1 MPKIS
6 GSSRW
11 SRIIPLVFITYS
23 LAYLDR
29 ANVGFGAAGGMATD
43 LKIDAAT
50 YSLLGSIFF
59 LGYFLFQIPGALYAS
74 RRSAKKLIF
83 WSLILWGILAAST
96 GLSRNVTFLIIIRFL
111 LGVTESA
118 VLPALLILLSRWFS
132 RKERSRANTFLIFGN
147 PVTVLW
153 MSVLS
158 GYLLNSMGWRA
169 MFFWEGIPA
178 VIWAFFWWKWIDDR
192 PSEARWFHPD
202 EASALQEILKKEQE
216 TIRPVRNFRAA
227 FGSVLVITLCLI
239 YLFWSIGVYGFVIW
253 LPSMLK
259 TAGNLG
265 PVQTGWLSAFPYLLA
280 IGAMAANSYISD
292 KTMTRKIFVWPFL
305 LAGAV
310 AFYFSFL
317 AGKDHFLLSFLLL
330 GIAGMAMYAP
340 YGPFFAWITEL
351 LPEKV
356 SGPAI
361 AMINS
366 SGALGSFAGAFLVGY
381 LNGHTGSFDSSFIF
395 MSASL
400 LLSGLLVLYIRSGRL
415 TVTSAETAI
424 PSLN

>member
-1 MPKIS
+1 MK
-6 GSSRW
+6 
-11 SRIIPLVFITYS
+11 
-23 LAYLDR
+23 
-29 ANVGFGAAGGMATD
+29 
-43 LKIDAAT
+43 
-50 YSLLGSIFF
+50 IFF
-59 LGYFLFQIPGALYAS
+59 
-74 RRSAKKLIF
+74 
-83 WSLILWGILAAST
+83 
-96 GLSRNVTFLIIIRFL
+96 
-111 LGVTESA
+111 
-118 VLPALLILLSRWFS
+118 
-132 RKERSRANTFLIFGN
+132 
-147 PVTVLW
+147 
-153 MSVLS
+153 
-158 GYLLNSMGWRA
+158 
-169 MFFWEGIPA
+169 
-178 VIWAFFWWKWIDDR
+178 
-192 PSEARWFHPD
+192 
-202 EASALQEILKKEQE
+202 
-216 TIRPVRNFRAA
+216 
-227 FGSVLVITLCLI
+227 
-239 YLFWSIGVYGFVIW
+239 
-253 LPSMLK
+253 
-259 TAGNLG
+259 
-265 PVQTGWLSAFPYLLA
+265 
-280 IGAMAANSYISD
+280 
-292 KTMTRKIFVWPFL
+292 WPFL

-415 TVTSAETAI
+415 TVTSAETTL